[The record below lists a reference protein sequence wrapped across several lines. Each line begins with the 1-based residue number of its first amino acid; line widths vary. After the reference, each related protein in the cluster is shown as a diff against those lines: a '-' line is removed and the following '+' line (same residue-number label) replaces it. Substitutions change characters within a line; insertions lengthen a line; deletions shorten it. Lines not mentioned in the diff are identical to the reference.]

1 MTPDFTLAAYRRA
14 LAAAHDAGYRTMAV
28 IDWFDGAGADA
39 DAALVLRHDV
49 DRRPKNAL
57 AMAAMEAAMGVRSSY
72 YFRMVPVSFVPPII
86 EEIAGLGHE
95 IGYHYEDWDRAKG
108 DPDRAM
114 ALFGEALEKLRA
126 IAPVRTM
133 CMHGSP
139 LARENN
145 MTLNTSRRHVIAT
158 LSNGNVALLVNM
170 AKHARLPWDAVLSA
184 ELFHH
189 YKPDPEV
196 YRSAADF
203 LDLSTAEVMMVAAHL
218 GDLRAAKAVGL
229 RTAFVAR
236 PDEYGHG
243 PNNRKA
249 DLAPDSSVDLTA
261 RDFGDLATRLGA

>member
-14 LAAAHDAGYRTMAV
+14 LAAAQEAGYRTMAV

-49 DRRPKNAL
+49 DRRPRNAL

-72 YFRMVPVSFVPPII
+72 YFRMVPVSFVPAII

-114 ALFGEALEKLRA
+114 ALFGEALGKLRA

-145 MTLNTSRRHVIAT
+145 MTLWKHRSFDAHGVKDCLLSHSWAGFAYFTDAGRTFGTTTANLRDELGEAVCPEGVRSSADLVRFFGERR
-158 LSNGNVALLVNM
+158 M
-170 AKHARLPWDAVLSA
+170 AKVMVSTHPERWSDDPAVWARQWAWD
-184 ELFHH
+184 
-189 YKPDPEV
+189 
-196 YRSAADF
+196 RAAN
-203 LDLSTAEVMMVAAHL
+203 LAKR
-218 GDLRAAKAVGL
+218 GLRAL
-229 RTAFVAR
+229 RAGRA
-236 PDEYGHG
+236 
-243 PNNRKA
+243 
-249 DLAPDSSVDLTA
+249 
-261 RDFGDLATRLGA
+261 